1 MNTSIQLTDTAS
13 LTAALLSVRPS
24 RIQFDWGT
32 DDWVLWIED
41 LSIAGTLL
49 DQMAEVI
56 DRVGFAVELQTGWD
70 HREEVDTFL
79 PAVWL
84 PSPSAR
90 RYRPLARYPCRCR
103 RAVYEY
109 HSIAGTGL
117 RNCLRQSD
125 VDRLGSFFTM
135 PLIINYINALH
146 QRPKPQRTA

>member
-70 HREEVDTFL
+70 HREEVDTFHPL
-79 PAVWL
+79 FG
-84 PSPSAR
+84 
-90 RYRPLARYPCRCR
+90 YRLLLRDA
-103 RAVYEY
+103 
-109 HSIAGTGL
+109 TGL
-117 RNCLRQSD
+117 WHGIR
-125 VDRLGSFFTM
+125 VDAAGRFMNTI
-135 PLIINYINALH
+135 PLQELDYEIAYDKVMWID
-146 QRPKPQRTA
+146 